1 MTSALEGGRESPKSR
16 QMEPHQLIL
25 VSDNGGKGAQT
36 SRKLLRT
43 SYMETP
49 YPKCRFAHPF
59 RNNASQLALVL
70 PRRSEHER
78 AQSVA
83 HAVVLE
89 SRSGKECCM
98 RKTRDGRMVKRNRPK
113 RDIHIHVATYSVRS
127 EYVRALSIL
136 LQSLLGTVTVLGNQ
150 TSVTVSDRHSVR

>member
-1 MTSALEGGRESPKSR
+1 MG
-16 QMEPHQLIL
+16 
-25 VSDNGGKGAQT
+25 GGKGAKTIQK
-36 SRKLLRT
+36 SLRT
-43 SYMETP
+43 SYMEAP

-113 RDIHIHVATYSVRS
+113 RDIHVATYSVRI
-127 EYVRALSIL
+127 R
-136 LQSLLGTVTVLGNQ
+136 
-150 TSVTVSDRHSVR
+150 